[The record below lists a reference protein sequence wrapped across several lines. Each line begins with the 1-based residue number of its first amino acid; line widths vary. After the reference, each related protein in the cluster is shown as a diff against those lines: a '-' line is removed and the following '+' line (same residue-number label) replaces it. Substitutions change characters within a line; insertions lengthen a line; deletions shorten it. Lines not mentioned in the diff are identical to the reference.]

1 MLCASNTTITCLYST
16 QWAQIVMER
25 REYLTLC
32 SLFSEAELPSHEY
45 HRLRLV
51 PCSDID
57 PVPKDAP
64 SLAQQKGSDP
74 PLQLQGWW
82 LQIVGVHMCC
92 FHPGS
97 CTAASNHSGTNSTK
111 LTSLSKGPWK
121 KLSELLTTHYTVS
134 LPRVSSVK
142 TQEALSSQICPI
154 FKKHGF

>member
-16 QWAQIVMER
+16 QWAQIVTER

-45 HRLRLV
+45 HRFRLV

-57 PVPKDAP
+57 PVPEDAP
-64 SLAQQKGSDP
+64 CLAQQKGSDP

-82 LQIVGVHMCC
+82 LQIVGVHTCC

-97 CTAASNHSGTNSTK
+97 CIAASNHSGTNSTK
-111 LTSLSKGPWK
+111 LTYFTIQGATEEIIQVAYYTLYSFTSQSQLFEDPGSTFLSD
-121 KLSELLTTHYTVS
+121 LSYL
-134 LPRVSSVK
+134 
-142 TQEALSSQICPI
+142 
-154 FKKHGF
+154 